1 MAKRHLTLNIGAA
14 DIELA
19 EFESSGSSLTLVNYG
34 TAALA
39 APLDSGS
46 AGTILVPAIMEIV
59 REKGIKPGKVAISLS
74 GQTVFPRTAAIPAA
88 GGGDRFE
95 QLVRYEIE
103 QNVPFPI
110 DEMVCDRAVLGDTEA
125 GDKSVMIVAAKIDQ
139 VEAVTDAVA
148 SAGFQP
154 EIVDVAPL
162 ALVNLVKA
170 SGGDAA
176 GCAVVL
182 DIGAKTTTLVI
193 VEGEKIY
200 NRSIPVAGNA
210 ITKEIAQIL
219 GCSQE
224 EAEQVKRESAYVSMG
239 GVVED
244 EDETLDRISKACRA
258 VMTRINA
265 EVTRSIN
272 FYRSQQGGGTPARL
286 YLTGGS
292 SLLPQTDAFFADSL
306 QIEVAYL
313 NPFEI
318 VGVGAGLD
326 QSALESD
333 GMLLAAV
340 SGVALHAAG
349 RAEVC
354 VNLMPPSVVEARA
367 EVARIPFVAVGS
379 LSLAAAAACWYFASV
394 SNTAR
399 LEEEAAAVA
408 SEADRLESVQRRID
422 KAAADEAEAWAAATN
437 LASRLS
443 LRAAAV
449 ERMKF
454 VRAAIE
460 PELWI
465 ARWREGTEKTSVPGK
480 DARGRETTIEK
491 EVPLVRVTVRGWKD
505 LVEKLVERE
514 SMVAAA
520 PEPEKQE
527 KPEDVEAA
535 EGAEDQDGAEKPE
548 AAAAPA
554 PRRREARKL
563 TAGMIVVRRLE
574 ASGEF
579 VPGSVRIID
588 GRSLG
593 KDGCLE
599 QFTVEMQ
606 FKEPEYK

>member
-34 TAALA
+34 VAALA
-39 APLDSGS
+39 APLDSGN
-46 AGTILVPAIMEIV
+46 AETILAPAIMEIV

-88 GGGDRFE
+88 GGSDRFE

-139 VEAVTDAVA
+139 VEAVTSAVA
-148 SAGFQP
+148 SAGFTP

-170 SGGDAA
+170 CGGDAD

-182 DIGAKTTTLVI
+182 DIGAKTTSLVI

-219 GCSQE
+219 GCTPE
-224 EAEQVKRESAYVSMG
+224 EAEQAKRESAYVSMG

-244 EDETLDRISKACRA
+244 DDETLDRISKACRA

-265 EVTRSIN
+265 EVVRSIN
-272 FYRSQQGGGTPARL
+272 FYRSQQGGGVPARL

-313 NPFEI
+313 NPFELI
-318 VGVGAGLD
+318 GAGRAVD
-326 QSALESD
+326 QTALESD

-349 RAEVC
+349 RAAVE

-367 EVARIPFVAVGS
+367 EVARIPFVAAGS
-379 LSLAAAAACWYFASV
+379 IALAAAAACWYFASV
-394 SNTAR
+394 SDTAR

-422 KAAADEAEAWAAATN
+422 KSAEEEADAWAAATN

-443 LRAAAV
+443 LRSAAV
-449 ERMKF
+449 ERVKS

-465 ARWREGTEKTSVPGK
+465 AKWREGVEKISVPGK
-480 DARGRETTIEK
+480 DSRGRDTTVEK
-491 EVPLVRVTVRGWKD
+491 EVPLVRATVRGWKD

-514 SMVAAA
+514 SMIKT
-520 PEPEKQE
+520 P
-527 KPEDVEAA
+527 
-535 EGAEDQDGAEKPE
+535 EKPE
-548 AAAAPA
+548 AGENPESAEKAAGAEAGAEAPAPA
-554 PRRREARKL
+554 PRRHEARKL

-574 ASGEF
+574 AMGEF